1 MPLATQHQWSRWC
14 IATTSTS
21 CPQAGL
27 YAWGHGPLVLNK
39 FWPVNLEVSC
49 TFSHLIL
56 GLGDL
61 KDLEKRNWVGNALT
75 PWGWKFVHTKNKLHT
90 HTQYPSHT
98 VWAMTKT
105 STNSKGN
112 QWKQPCHYTAK
123 KINVL
128 TCNQEIGK
136 SKKNRG
142 SVHLTIHNS
151 HQQWSKPLLKSFKVF
166 GWEGCHHMQYEIL
179 HKQQHNLPTK

>member
-1 MPLATQHQWSRWC
+1 MIKVLCHSKNDKQTAVPPQPPPGSPSVWDKVTWLDMPLATQHQWSRWC

-27 YAWGHGPLVLNK
+27 DAWGHGPLVLNK

-105 STNSKGN
+105 STNQKVISEN
-112 QWKQPCHYTAK
+112 NHATTLQK
-123 KINVL
+123 KS
-128 TCNQEIGK
+128 TC
-136 SKKNRG
+136 
-142 SVHLTIHNS
+142 
-151 HQQWSKPLLKSFKVF
+151 
-166 GWEGCHHMQYEIL
+166 
-179 HKQQHNLPTK
+179 